1 MNSQA
6 YVSGRHWPLTHRVL
20 LIMKLAIVISL
31 WAVLQATASSHA
43 QTISLHAQNITLAD
57 AMRSIQQ
64 QSGFPFFL
72 NGKTL
77 ATSRIA
83 IDVENVPLDQALDR
97 LLSPLSLEWVLKNE
111 TIVIK
116 PRAPLSVRS
125 PRNTQQK
132 ATSGNVKDVE
142 NGRASC
148 RERG

>member
-1 MNSQA
+1 
-6 YVSGRHWPLTHRVL
+6 
-20 LIMKLAIVISL
+20 MKLAIVISL

-83 IDVENVPLDQALDR
+83 IDVDNVPLDQALDR

-125 PRNTQQK
+125 SRDRK
-132 ATSGNVKDVE
+132 STSLN
-142 NGRASC
+142 SSP
-148 RERG
+148 